1 MKFTLRTKL
10 TLSYVATALIC
21 VSLISFFSNILL
33 ERHFQDYVKSNQ
45 EKKNKEVVSL
55 ISNSYQRNEKWDAK
69 SVEDI
74 GTYALERGMI
84 IEIKDSSGNT
94 IWDALLYNN
103 GWCEQMLSHMT
114 QNMFSRYP
122 NWKGELIETSYP
134 VFYKGG
140 QVGIADIGYYGP
152 FYFDD
157 NDLEFIT
164 ALNRIFI
171 SVGFFSLLMAFL
183 FGSII
188 SKRITTPITR
198 VISSAQMIA
207 KGYFGDRSDEKS
219 NTKEI
224 SQLTDTINELAGTL
238 ETQEKLRKRLTG
250 DVAHELRTPVATLQS
265 HLEAMIDGIW
275 EPSSDRLTSCH
286 EETLRINR
294 MIGDLEKLARYES
307 DNMILNKEEF
317 CLCELLKRLMHNF
330 ENEFIQRNIKIQ
342 IDCNNN
348 KLFADKDKISQVFV
362 NLISNALKYSGN
374 DSQVTI
380 AITEDENKTKIIVS
394 DNGIGISDEDLP
406 YIFERFYRADKSR
419 NRMTGGS
426 GIGLTIAKAIVEAH
440 KGSISASSKLNK
452 GTVFTVV
459 LPKQVIS

>member
-1 MKFTLRTKL
+1 MKVTLRTKL
-10 TLSYVATALIC
+10 TLSHVTTALIC
-21 VSLISFFSNILL
+21 VALISFFSNILL
-33 ERHFQDYVKSNQ
+33 ERYFQDYVKSNQ

-55 ISNSYQRNEKWDAK
+55 FSYNYQRNEQWDAK
-69 SVEDI
+69 SVQDI
-74 GTYALERGMI
+74 GVYALERGMI
-84 IEIKDSSGNT
+84 VEVKDLSGST
-94 IWDALLYNN
+94 IWDAMSYNN
-103 GWCEQMLSHMT
+103 GWCEEMLTHMT
-114 QNMFSRYP
+114 QNMYSRYP

-134 VFYKGG
+134 VFYKGD
-140 QVGIADIGYYGP
+140 QVGSIDIGHYGP

-157 NDLEFIT
+157 NDLAFIT

-171 SVGFFSLLMAFL
+171 GVGIFSLLLAFL

-198 VISSAQMIA
+198 VINSAQMIA
-207 KGYFGDRSDEKS
+207 KGYFGDRSDEQS

-224 SQLTDTINELAGTL
+224 SQLTDTINDLAASL

-265 HLEAMIDGIW
+265 HLEAMLDGIW

-286 EETLRINR
+286 EETIRINKL
-294 MIGDLEKLARYES
+294 IGDLEKLARYES

-330 ENEFIQRNIKIQ
+330 ENDFMQRNIKIEMQ
-342 IDCNNN
+342 CEHK
-348 KLFADKDKISQVFV
+348 KLYADRDKMSQVLV

-374 DSQVTI
+374 DSHVTI
-380 AITEDENKTKIIVS
+380 AVDEDGANTIITVS
-394 DNGIGISDEDLP
+394 DTGIGISEDDLP
-406 YIFERFYRADKSR
+406 YVFERFYRADKSR

-440 KGSISASSKLNK
+440 KGDISVKSKLGE

-459 LPKQVIS
+459 IPKQAG

>member
-1 MKFTLRTKL
+1 MKVSLRTKL
-10 TLSYVATALIC
+10 TLSHISTALIC
-21 VSLISFFSNILL
+21 VALISIFSNIIL
-33 ERHFQDYVKSNQ
+33 ERYFQDYVKSNQ
-45 EKKNKEVVSL
+45 EKKNTEVVSL
-55 ISNSYQRNEKWDAK
+55 FSYNYERNEQWD
-69 SVEDI
+69 VESLQDI
-74 GTYALERGMI
+74 GIYALERGMI
-84 IEIKDSSGNT
+84 VDVKDSSGNT
-94 IWDALLYNN
+94 VWDAMTYNN
-103 GWCEQMLSHMT
+103 GWCEQMLAHMT
-114 QNMFSRYP
+114 QNMYSRYP
-122 NWKGELIETSYP
+122 NWKGELVSTSYP
-134 VFYKGG
+134 VFYKSG
-140 QVGIADIGYYGP
+140 QVGSIDIGYYGP

-157 NDLEFIT
+157 NDLAFIT

-171 SVGFFSLLMAFL
+171 SVGIFSLLLAFL

-207 KGYFGDRSDEKS
+207 KGYFGDRSNEQS

-224 SQLTDTINELAGTL
+224 SQLTDTINDLAATL

-265 HLEAMIDGIW
+265 HLEAMLDGIW

-286 EETLRINR
+286 EETMRINR

-317 CLCELLKRLMHNF
+317 DLCELLKRIMHNF
-330 ENEFIQRNIKIQ
+330 ENEFLQKNIKILTL
-342 IDCNNN
+342 CEHN
-348 KLFADKDKISQVFV
+348 KLFADRDKISQVLV
-362 NLISNALKYSGN
+362 NLISNALKYSDN

-380 AITEDENKTKIIVS
+380 AVAEDEASTKITVN
-394 DNGIGISDEDLP
+394 DTGIGISEDDLP
-406 YIFERFYRADKSR
+406 YVFERFYRADKSR

-426 GIGLTIAKAIVEAH
+426 GIGLTIAKSIIDAH
-440 KGSISASSKLNK
+440 KGSISVSSKLNE

-459 LPKQVIS
+459 LPKQAG